1 MLTSLTELRPIVAPP
16 AATTNTVA
24 GASDLLHETADALGL
39 APGLC
44 AVLAT
49 PERSVT
55 VNVPIVMDDGELQ
68 VFEGYRVQHSSARGP
83 YKGGLRFA
91 ANLSLNES
99 TRLAKLM
106 TWKCAV
112 LDLPLGGAK
121 GGIRVDPRQLSRAE
135 LERLTRRFTLA
146 IQPMLGSRLDIPAP
160 DMNTDEQ
167 VMAWM
172 VDALSTAGHDDALAS
187 VTGKPLALGGSRGR
201 AAATG
206 RGIAMVALELL
217 RDHGRDPRE
226 TTVAVQGFGKVGMA
240 AALALAEAGCRIVAL
255 SDISAALH
263 SHRGLDVPTLAAHV
277 RHLPHRLL
285 GGYVMPGIDR
295 IENEELLSL
304 PVDLL
309 VPAAMEDQITAAN
322 AHSVR
327 AWAVVEGANA
337 PVTADADRHLD
348 AAGII
353 VVPDILANAGGV
365 VVSHLEWVQNLQ
377 GLSWSDEEVG
387 AHLRRL
393 MVGAYHDVSRIAREE
408 RVSPRRA
415 AYRLAVG
422 RVAEAVRW
430 RGAAG

>member
-1 MLTSLTELRPIVAPP
+1 M
-16 AATTNTVA
+16 
-24 GASDLLHETADALGL
+24 HETADALGL
-39 APGLC
+39 EPGLRD
-44 AVLAT
+44 VLAT

-55 VNVPIVMDDGELQ
+55 VNVPVVMDDGEVR
-68 VFEGYRVQHSSARGP
+68 VFEGYRVQHCSARGP
-83 YKGGLRFA
+83 YKGGLRFD
-91 ANLSLNES
+91 ANLSLDES
-99 TRLAKLM
+99 TLLAKLM

-112 LDLPLGGAK
+112 LDLPFGGAK

-172 VDALSTAGHDDALAS
+172 VDALSTAGRHDALAS

-206 RGIAMVALELL
+206 NGIAIVALELL

-263 SHRGLDVPTLAAHV
+263 NPAGLDVPTLAAHV

-295 IENEELLSL
+295 IDNEELLSL

-309 VPAAMEDQITAAN
+309 VPAALEDQITAAN
-322 AHSVR
+322 ARSVR

-337 PVTADADRHLD
+337 PVTADADLHLD
-348 AAGII
+348 EAGII

-377 GLSWSDEEVG
+377 GLSWSDEDVE
-387 AHLRRL
+387 AHLRQR
-393 MVGAYHDVSRIAREE
+393 MVRAFHDVSCISREE
-408 RVSPRRA
+408 GVSLRRA

-422 RVAEAVRW
+422 RVAEAIRW
-430 RGAAG
+430 RGTMG